1 MKIAG
6 LASSISIADKKFY
19 NLKVKTTE
27 GNTNKKLKEEKD
39 RFLIKKKK
47 HNSNKVASNNKPLK
61 Y

>member
-39 RFLIKKKK
+39 RFLIKKKNTILIK
-47 HNSNKVASNNKPLK
+47 
-61 Y
+61 